1 MVIIKCYIIGKNIN
15 FFKNQIKRQVSFSIS
30 KNLKNAINQI
40 LKDFQS
46 LNISNC
52 VILLSPAAASFDQF
66 ENFEMRGSNFKRLSK
81 IYARQFF

>member
-1 MVIIKCYIIGKNIN
+1 MERILISLKIKSSDK
-15 FFKNQIKRQVSFSIS
+15 FLFRFQKT
-30 KNLKNAINQI
+30 LKNAINQI